1 MSTPRTRK
9 PVPNRLALS
18 LLLALVAGDASAG
31 GGHHI
36 WITSADDPDPV
47 LSTGTCSL
55 RQAVNRAIF
64 PSPPGVGNCEGGGV
78 GGEIILEMVPWLS
91 NSHLMLEHGELFMDF
106 TRYVN
111 TYVAMVL
118 RGHGLVI
125 DAHQASR
132 VIHYDAGLAI
142 EHSALLL
149 QDVTLTGGRVL
160 STSTGGGGGA
170 LVHGHGELYL
180 VRSRV
185 TGNEATWGGG
195 IAVKG
200 DPADLRFTGVTLF
213 DSRVDNNTAGR
224 GGGLHLSDSGGF
236 IVRSTISDNASLEG
250 GGAGVYARQFPPQE
264 EEERSLNVWN
274 STISGNTTLGAR
286 LGYYDSGSA
295 IRGYGQ
301 DINLNH
307 ATITG
312 NHRAWGAAVDMLGGE
327 ASITNSIISGNDRH
341 PETQDWP
348 NYNPDFNNIG
358 GGSTVSHSVLG
369 TRFPNVPGVGNVFT
383 DTPLLG
389 ALADN
394 GGFAPTHLPLADS
407 PALDFGDDTAC
418 ATILPYRV
426 GDFFLSPGALFDYLV
441 TTAGERN
448 VSRPQGAHC
457 DAGAVERR
465 QGNFTIAANASG
477 QGRIDASPL
486 PSGAG
491 SSGGISNCTSAGGGA
506 CGATYVGENDIA
518 VLTFTATPATGW
530 HLDAWSG
537 DCMASMVNAS
547 ARLVV
552 DGDRVCNA
560 SFAIDTHTIGGSV
573 QGLAGSGLVLQLN
586 GANDLPITADGHFA
600 FAPLLDYGTPYAVT
614 IAAQP
619 DGQTCFIPHGSG
631 TADGDVDV
639 AVLCGNVPITVA
651 VSVAI
656 DDGAAFV
663 LPGDTPA
670 YAITLSN
677 DGDETAY
684 GVSLATS
691 VTPAGA
697 LDALAWTCDGD
708 CSAAGG
714 NGDVAVSVDVPAH
727 AKVTV
732 HLHGTVGAFS
742 GAALDVSAQL
752 TLPDWY
758 VDTTGTH
765 AATDSNANPI
775 IFRNGFDGAD

>member
-1 MSTPRTRK
+1 MSTPRTHK

-18 LLLALVAGDASAG
+18 LLLALVAGDASADN
-31 GGHHI
+31 HI
-36 WITSADDPDPV
+36 WITAPDDPDPV

-55 RQAVNRAIF
+55 RQAINRAIY
-64 PSPPGVGNCEGGGV
+64 PNPPGIGNCVMDGGGV
-78 GGEIILEMVPWLS
+78 GGTILEMVPWLS
-91 NSHLMLEHGELFMDF
+91 NSHLMLEHGELFMNF
-106 TRYVN
+106 TGFQGASTRVI
-111 TYVAMVL
+111 L

-132 VIHYDAGLAI
+132 VIRYQGGTFGT
-142 EHSALLL
+142 EHTAVVL
-149 QDVTLTGGRVL
+149 QDVTLTGGRVA
-160 STSTGGGGGA
+160 SSEMGGGA
-170 LVHGHGELYL
+170 LVRDLAELYL

-185 TGNEATWGGG
+185 TGNEAGWGGG
-195 IAVKG
+195 IAARGMTLATTV
-200 DPADLRFTGVTLF
+200 RFSTVALF
-213 DSRVDNNTAGR
+213 DSSVDNNTADR
-224 GGGLHLSDSGGF
+224 GGGIHLTESGGF
-236 IVRSTISDNASLEG
+236 IVRSTISDNVALQG
-250 GGAGVYARQFPPQE
+250 GGAGVYALQVPPIE
-264 EEERSLNVWN
+264 EDSKSLNVWN
-274 STISGNTTLGAR
+274 STISGNTTLGSSP
-286 LGYYDSGSA
+286 GYYYSGSA

-301 DINLNH
+301 DISLNH

-312 NHRAWGAAVDMLGGE
+312 NHRAWGAAIDMWGGE

-348 NYNPDFNNIG
+348 NYNPDFNNLG
-358 GGSTVSHSVLG
+358 GGTTVSHSILG
-369 TRFPNVPGVGNVFT
+369 TRFPNIPGVGNVFT
-383 DTPLLG
+383 DTPLLD
-389 ALADN
+389 ALVDN

-418 ATILPYRV
+418 ATLLPYRDS
-426 GDFFLSPGALFDYLV
+426 DFVLAPSAPFHYLV
-441 TTAGERN
+441 TTAGERS

-491 SSGGISNCTSAGGGA
+491 SSGGISDCTSAGGAA

-518 VLTFTATPATGW
+518 TLTFTATPATGW

-537 DCMASMVNAS
+537 DCIASMVNAS
-547 ARLVV
+547 ARLAV

-560 SFAIDTHTIGGSV
+560 GFAIDTHTIGGSV

-586 GANDLPITADGHFA
+586 GANDLPIAGDGHFE
-600 FAPLLDYGTPYAVT
+600 FAPVLEHGTPYTVA

-639 AVLCGNVPITVA
+639 AVICGNVPIAVA

-656 DDGAAFV
+656 DDGAALV
-663 LPGDTPA
+663 LPGDTPT
-670 YAITLSN
+670 YAITVDN
-677 DGDETAY
+677 DGDDTAY

-691 VTPAGA
+691 VTPTGA
-697 LDALAWTCDGD
+697 LDALAWTCNGD

-714 NGDVAVSVDVPAH
+714 SGDVAVSVDVPAH
-727 AKVTV
+727 AQVTV
-732 HLHGTVGAFS
+732 LLHGTVGTFS
-742 GAALDVSAQL
+742 GAALDVSAQV

-758 VDTTGTH
+758 IDTTGTH
-765 AATDSNANPI
+765 AATDSNANQV
-775 IFRNGFDGAD
+775 IFRNGFDGVN